1 MKIRRGF
8 VSNSSSSS
16 FTLLTGEEDFE
27 RALTEMEEEN
37 AQHLRNIVGIKKFG
51 SFNLVILSCH
61 FGDDVHNLLP
71 KWKNMD
77 VLPSSQEKIGK
88 MAEAHSVQSLTY
100 KYIEALKKTNAD
112 FTCGHASS

>member
-27 RALTEMEEEN
+27 RALKEMEEKN
-37 AQHLRNIVGIKKFG
+37 AQYLRNIVGTKKFG
-51 SFNLVILSCH
+51 SFNLIILSCY
-61 FGDDVHNLLP
+61 FGDEVHNLLT

-77 VLPSSQEKIGK
+77 VLPSMQGKIGR
-88 MAEAHSVQSLTY
+88 MVEAHSVVSLTY

-112 FTCGHASS
+112 FTFGHASS